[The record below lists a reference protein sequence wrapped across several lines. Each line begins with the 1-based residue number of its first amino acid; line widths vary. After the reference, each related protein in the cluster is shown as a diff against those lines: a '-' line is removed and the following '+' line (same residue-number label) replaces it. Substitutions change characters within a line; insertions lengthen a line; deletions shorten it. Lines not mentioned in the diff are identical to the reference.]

1 VKNIYF
7 CCCSE
12 NGGIYHYILKN
23 GELCFSEKTSA
34 DKPMYMV
41 IDDDNAHII
50 LKETDA
56 ATHFG
61 GAQRFKIDAF
71 GRLTNASQITSTN
84 GIVPCHL
91 TVLDNEVY
99 VVNYLS
105 GNIVKLPDKIDKHS
119 GIGVHPTRQTAPH
132 THFVTK
138 TPDNKHLLC
147 VDLGIDTIFCYD
159 TSLNVVST
167 ATVPEGYGARHLV
180 FSEDKTLL
188 YCVNELVSSVSVFKV
203 SGNQFIYLDTYKA
216 LPDYEGKNTAA
227 AIRIKGEYLYIS
239 NRGANT
245 ISKFKICGEALE
257 LVGNFDCFGDG
268 PRDFDII
275 EDLFFCTNEQSDDVT
290 VLKET
295 ENGFELVER
304 LEMPSPICVVA
315 K

>member
-1 VKNIYF
+1 MKNIYF
-7 CCCSE
+7 CSCDE
-12 NGGIYHYILKN
+12 NGGIYHYVLKN
-23 GELCFSEKTSA
+23 GQLIFSEVTHV
-34 DKPMYMV
+34 DRPMYMTIADDKAHV
-41 IDDDNAHII
+41 I
-50 LKETDA
+50 LRETDFQN
-56 ATHFG
+56 HFG
-61 GAQRFKIDAF
+61 GAQSFTIDEF
-71 GRLTNASQITSTN
+71 GRLTNSSKIISTN

-91 TVLDNEVY
+91 TVLNEEIY

-105 GNIVKLPDKIDKHS
+105 GNITKLPEKVVKHN
-119 GIGVHPTRQTAPH
+119 GVGVHPTRQTAPH
-132 THFVTK
+132 THFVTS
-138 TPDNKHLLC
+138 TPDKNHVLC

-159 TSLNVVST
+159 ASLNVVST

-216 LPDYEGKNTAA
+216 LPKYEGKNTAA

-245 ISKFKICGEALE
+245 ISKFKICGETLE
-257 LVGNFDCFGDG
+257 LIGNYDCFGDG

-275 EDLFFCTNEQSDDVT
+275 EDLFFCTNEQSNDVT

-295 ENGFELVER
+295 DNGFELIER
-304 LEMPSPICVVA
+304 LQMPSPVCVTY

>member
-1 VKNIYF
+1 
-7 CCCSE
+7 
-12 NGGIYHYILKN
+12 
-23 GELCFSEKTSA
+23 
-34 DKPMYMV
+34 M
-41 IDDDNAHII
+41 
-50 LKETDA
+50 
-56 ATHFG
+56 
-61 GAQRFKIDAF
+61 
-71 GRLTNASQITSTN
+71 
-84 GIVPCHL
+84 
-91 TVLDNEVY
+91 
-99 VVNYLS
+99 
-105 GNIVKLPDKIDKHS
+105 
-119 GIGVHPTRQTAPH
+119 
-132 THFVTK
+132 
-138 TPDNKHLLC
+138 
-147 VDLGIDTIFCYD
+147 
-159 TSLNVVST
+159 
-167 ATVPEGYGARHLV
+167 
-180 FSEDKTLL
+180 
-188 YCVNELVSSVSVFKV
+188 FKV